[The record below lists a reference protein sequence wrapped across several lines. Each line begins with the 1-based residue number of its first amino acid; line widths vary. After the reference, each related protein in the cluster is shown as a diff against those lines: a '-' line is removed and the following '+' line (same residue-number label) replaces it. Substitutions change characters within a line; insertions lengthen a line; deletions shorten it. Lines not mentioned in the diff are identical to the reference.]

1 MGSRTIG
8 VLILAVVLLALAA
21 FVFLQDSSGSAA
33 KKGAPEKPAGGA
45 PSDLSLPAT
54 GRAPA
59 ASHPGRR
66 EKAGVSK
73 NPMRTETDPSRDP
86 VVARGRVILPAGLKL
101 DGLEV
106 ALHTASGEE
115 LTSAE
120 PDETG
125 HFELR
130 TDSYLLPGWTVAT
143 AWIGVHPSSG
153 AFVGKTFAK
162 AFRRIPDAHAPGA
175 PPVDC
180 DLVVGEAVKFHGK
193 VTDRATGK
201 PIEGASVQV
210 FSGLPAWRDNS
221 SEETTTDGEGKY
233 QLSLEELPAEELV
246 LCCRADDFQAEIA
259 GPLDVPVGT
268 TRTQDFSLAA
278 EVTLTGRVLD
288 DATGAPLP
296 HASVSFCPD
305 DYSLR
310 SDRAQEITDET
321 GQFSIDIKDVP
332 IERATLR
339 VECKGFA
346 PAIVAGRKC
355 HENMEVRLGK
365 SVVIAGK
372 VRDREGKPVG
382 GARIDFVLPDE
393 WSWDDPN
400 YKDSARSDGDGA
412 FRATLE
418 SVSSEGTMVLVDF
431 YPPYRVFLAPLLSI
445 QTKASNATTREV
457 EIVLDSAAGPES
469 KANK

>member
-1 MGSRTIG
+1 
-8 VLILAVVLLALAA
+8 
-21 FVFLQDSSGSAA
+21 
-33 KKGAPEKPAGGA
+33 
-45 PSDLSLPAT
+45 
-54 GRAPA
+54 
-59 ASHPGRR
+59 
-66 EKAGVSK
+66 
-73 NPMRTETDPSRDP
+73 MRTETDPSRDP

-143 AWIGVHPSSG
+143 AWIGCIRPRG
-153 AFVGKTFAK
+153 IRWEDLREGLPADP
-162 AFRRIPDAHAPGA
+162 RRARPGA

-278 EVTLTGRVLD
+278 EVTITGRVLD

-296 HASVSFCPD
+296 TRRCRSAPTIILCVRTGRRRSPTRPASS
-305 DYSLR
+305 R
-310 SDRAQEITDET
+310 SISRM
-321 GQFSIDIKDVP
+321 S
-332 IERATLR
+332 RSS
-339 VECKGFA
+339 
-346 PAIVAGRKC
+346 GRPC
-355 HENMEVRLGK
+355 GWNV
-365 SVVIAGK
+365 
-372 VRDREGKPVG
+372 
-382 GARIDFVLPDE
+382 
-393 WSWDDPN
+393 
-400 YKDSARSDGDGA
+400 KDSRPRSWRGA
-412 FRATLE
+412 
-418 SVSSEGTMVLVDF
+418 
-431 YPPYRVFLAPLLSI
+431 
-445 QTKASNATTREV
+445 NATKTWR
-457 EIVLDSAAGPES
+457 SASGRAS
-469 KANK
+469 